1 MDIISV
7 SPNCTPTESLSVL
20 RGDPE
25 STLVEEKPVNEN
37 SGEHFV
43 LCLKKEMEDGELG
56 DGMEVKVEVK
66 GGSDA
71 GRSYVLQIEGE
82 GTQENGGNS
91 EGGEKS
97 YVLRFQTEEEHEEDE
112 GKDKSEM
119 VSLNLLQEWAGQT
132 QGHGNADANGGVEVE
147 KSFVLHFQTEPQG
160 EDDIQS
166 SSGFIGGPGEDLGLS
181 CHPAQALVPLDGQ
194 DVVFELSDE
203 TKMHESTGPG
213 DSVQMI
219 ALIEEEGD
227 SSGARASFKGAVG
240 SNSGQMEGVF
250 QLEGGE
256 GIVIIE
262 VSTSSLGESGME
274 AAEVGHSLV
283 EGHEDKQDNDTQEE
297 LTSEGLKI
305 SEGESILSS
314 EMALIGT

>member
-7 SPNCTPTESLSVL
+7 TTNSTPTESSAIL
-20 RGDPE
+20 RGDPK
-25 STLVEEKPVNEN
+25 SALVGEKLVNEI
-37 SGEHFV
+37 SREHFV
-43 LCLKKEMEDGELG
+43 LCLKKDTDDCEQG
-56 DGMEVKVEVK
+56 DGMAFK

-71 GRSYVLQIEGE
+71 GRSFVLQIEGE
-82 GTQENGGNS
+82 GQQVDGGNS

-97 YVLRFQTEEEHEEDE
+97 YVLRFQTEAEHEGDE
-112 GKDKSEM
+112 GKDKGEM
-119 VSLNLLQEWAGQT
+119 VSLNLLQEWAGQAG
-132 QGHGNADANGGVEVE
+132 GHGNADADGGVE
-147 KSFVLHFQTEPQG
+147 KSFVLHFQTEPRC
-160 EDDIQS
+160 EDEIQS

-194 DVVFELSDE
+194 DVVLELSDE

-219 ALIEEEGD
+219 ALIEEEDD
-227 SSGARASFKGAVG
+227 SSEARASFKGAVG
-240 SNSGQMEGVF
+240 SNPGSMEGVF

-274 AAEVGHSLV
+274 VGHTLV
-283 EGHEDKQDNDTQEE
+283 EGNEEKQANDDAQEE
-297 LTSEGLKI
+297 FTSEGLKN
-305 SEGESILSS
+305 SEGESISSS
-314 EMALIGT
+314 EMGLIGT